1 MCFCK
6 YFVQA
11 LVVPIILCYNIIK
24 VIFKFTRRLRRA
36 YKANV
41 LLLTRLEENPMDV
54 HPYAFRLF
62 LPLQRIHKCGSQII
76 PFQFQRHFQFRA
88 KYSTPEYRVVATT
101 TQMTAQRKGWMW
113 GNAIRRHRP
122 TMVLAVF
129 TLPDQPA
136 AMTVP
141 FPAATKR
148 RPSSRTCWPTKR
160 C

>member
-1 MCFCK
+1 
-6 YFVQA
+6 
-11 LVVPIILCYNIIK
+11 
-24 VIFKFTRRLRRA
+24 
-36 YKANV
+36 
-41 LLLTRLEENPMDV
+41 MDV

-113 GNAIRRHRP
+113 GNAIRRHKP

-141 FPAATKR
+141 FPAAT
-148 RPSSRTCWPTKR
+148 SAGLSRQTPGQGPP
-160 C
+160 

>member
-1 MCFCK
+1 MHFVCFCR
-6 YFVQA
+6 
-11 LVVPIILCYNIIK
+11 CS
-24 VIFKFTRRLRRA
+24 A
-36 YKANV
+36 Y
-41 LLLTRLEENPMDV
+41 
-54 HPYAFRLF
+54 
-62 LPLQRIHKCGSQII
+62 I
-76 PFQFQRHFQFRA
+76 FQFQRHFQFRA

-148 RPSSRTCWPTKR
+148 QACHGKLPGKDRHKR
-160 C
+160 QAGKGPIRKT

>member
-62 LPLQRIHKCGSQII
+62 FAFG
-76 PFQFQRHFQFRA
+76 
-88 KYSTPEYRVVATT
+88 TE
-101 TQMTAQRKGWMW
+101 KG
-113 GNAIRRHRP
+113 
-122 TMVLAVF
+122 
-129 TLPDQPA
+129 
-136 AMTVP
+136 
-141 FPAATKR
+141 
-148 RPSSRTCWPTKR
+148 
-160 C
+160 